1 MFAAYLQPILFGG
14 ALFCRIILVSRVTG
28 IIEAVGLER
37 VRIALE
43 DGAVVTYAWDADAGS
58 SYDPRFVWEF
68 MDESFRRVLHRNARR
83 CARDRAPH
91 DPLCRVDATW
101 GPTGVM
107 PTGSV
112 RYPNPMA

>member
-1 MFAAYLQPILFGG
+1 LLHIYSLLFGG

-43 DGAVVTYAWDADAGS
+43 DGAVVTYAWDADARS

-68 MDESFRRVLHRNARR
+68 MDESFRRVLNRNARR
-83 CARDRAPH
+83 CRATERRTIRSAESTP
-91 DPLCRVDATW
+91 W
-101 GPTGVM
+101 GDHEP
-107 PTGSV
+107 
-112 RYPNPMA
+112 A

>member
-1 MFAAYLQPILFGG
+1 MVLRGFHVLQDECTCLLHIYSLLVGG

-91 DPLCRVDATW
+91 DPLCRVDAMG
-101 GPTGVM
+101 GP
-107 PTGSV
+107 
-112 RYPNPMA
+112 